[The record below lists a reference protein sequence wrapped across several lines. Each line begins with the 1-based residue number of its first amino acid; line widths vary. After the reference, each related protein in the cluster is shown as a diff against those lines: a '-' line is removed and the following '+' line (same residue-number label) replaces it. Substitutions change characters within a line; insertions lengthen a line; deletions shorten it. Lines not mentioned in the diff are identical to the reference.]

1 LVDGFNMKKR
11 NYGIDF
17 LKFIA
22 AIMITNGHYA
32 LLYEGHNVSF
42 ATFGVQG
49 NALFFFVS
57 GLFLTNIKK
66 EDGNYVRFD
75 IWIRKKIIRLW
86 PSLIVVAV
94 FSNLLFSKEIGWYD
108 FLLAGDFWFVRCFI
122 ISFSIIYFLI
132 KYLDKYLMQM
142 LFLSIILTSL
152 YIYLSPKTGKSIFH
166 GFHYIIYFSS
176 MLLGAFIGGSRKNI
190 TSTNLL
196 FDSILGSISFLLYFI
211 VMYFGKGKIDN
222 WYYIQLLAVFP
233 LLSFLYYSYKIVN
246 CQWCAT
252 LANYKIWSLVSI
264 ISALTYEIYIVQFIV
279 ITDVFNNWYPFNT
292 IIVFTSI
299 LAAAY
304 VLRIATNFFLQL
316 FSNKDWSIEQTFY
329 L

>member
-1 LVDGFNMKKR
+1 MKKR

-22 AIMITNGHYA
+22 AVMITNSHYA
-32 LLYEGHNVSF
+32 PLYEDHNVSF

-57 GLFLTNIKK
+57 GLFLTNIQKK
-66 EDGNYVRFD
+66 DGNYVRFD
-75 IWIRKKIIRLW
+75 FWVRKKFIRLW

-108 FLLAGDFWFVRCFI
+108 FILAGDFWFVRCFI
-122 ISFSIIYFLI
+122 VSFSIIYFLI
-132 KYLDKYLMQM
+132 KYLDKYLIQM
-142 LFLSIILTSL
+142 LFFSIFLTSL

-166 GFHYIIYFSS
+166 EFHYIIYFSS
-176 MLLGAFIGGSRKNI
+176 MLLGSYIGRSRKNI
-190 TSTNLL
+190 TGTNLL
-196 FDSILGSISFLLYFI
+196 IDLIFCVISFILYFI
-211 VMYFGKGKIDN
+211 VMYFGKGKVDN

-246 CQWCAT
+246 YQWCNT
-252 LANYKIWSLVSI
+252 LANYKIWFFVSI
-264 ISALTYEIYIVQFIV
+264 ISALTYEIYLVQFIV
-279 ITDVFNNWYPFNT
+279 ITDVFNYWYPFNT
-292 IIVFTSI
+292 IIVFTLI
-299 LAAAY
+299 LSAAY

-316 FSNKDWSIEQTFY
+316 FSNKNWSVEQTFY